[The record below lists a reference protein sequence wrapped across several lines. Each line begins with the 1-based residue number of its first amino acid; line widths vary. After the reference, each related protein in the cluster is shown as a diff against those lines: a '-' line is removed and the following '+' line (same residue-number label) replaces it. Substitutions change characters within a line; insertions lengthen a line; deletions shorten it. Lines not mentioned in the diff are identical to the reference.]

1 MDNIELSNQPSKRS
15 KSATI
20 IDLDDHVDHSEE
32 LTAAST
38 QHSRENI
45 VPPKSVPSVKEPKKS
60 FGQRLYAKVPPYQL
74 TRTIIKA
81 SIAILIALLFV
92 FEENCRKA
100 IGQAGILV
108 PIGTLLYF
116 PIRPIGN

>member
-15 KSATI
+15 RSTT
-20 IDLDDHVDHSEE
+20 IDLDEHEDDREE
-32 LTAAST
+32 LQST
-38 QHSRENI
+38 STKHSKENI
-45 VPPKSVPSVKEPKKS
+45 VPPKSSTKEPKQS

-81 SIAILIALLFV
+81 SISILIAMLFV
-92 FEENCRKA
+92 FEENCRNA
-100 IGQAGILV
+100 IGKAGILV